1 MSSPT
6 LFALS
11 CFVGRAEWA
20 RAGRLSRAK
29 KHSMYW
35 RASMGDWSYEGSVRP
50 AAGRAGDWPDGT
62 GESQTPKASRCGRSE
77 TNGRLACIIG
87 KTGCSPLSRIPR
99 DYTASQASTA
109 QHCTTEC
116 VRGPLAPSPFKTE
129 RARQL
134 VGWTGGLRSPSQDA
148 GDSIEA
154 AGHVQD
160 YSNRGWITKES
171 CSPSASQ
178 RLPVISAQQTPRFC
192 FIINKKVETNNIR
205 KHDGPAPIASPPPA
219 TNYST
224 CTRHP
229 SPVSHRLDRSR
240 KSIPDVGISGSP
252 PLFRLTRAPSRPQ
265 STQVPWYPAQALCLH
280 QIQPKTWTPT
290 DRAHRQPK

>member
-1 MSSPT
+1 MRC
-6 LFALS
+6 LVLS
-11 CFVGRAEWA
+11 VGQNGRGPAGSRERRSTPCTGGPRWAIGVMKDLSGRPQGGQVIGRTGRA
-20 RAGRLSRAK
+20 RAK
-29 KHSMYW
+29 S
-35 RASMGDWSYEGSVRP
+35 R
-50 AAGRAGDWPDGT
+50 
-62 GESQTPKASRCGRSE
+62 KASGCGRSE

-178 RLPVISAQQTPRFC
+178 RVA
-192 FIINKKVETNNIR
+192 
-205 KHDGPAPIASPPPA
+205 
-219 TNYST
+219 
-224 CTRHP
+224 RHP
-229 SPVSHRLDRSR
+229 S
-240 KSIPDVGISGSP
+240 
-252 PLFRLTRAPSRPQ
+252 
-265 STQVPWYPAQALCLH
+265 
-280 QIQPKTWTPT
+280 QPNRQT
-290 DRAHRQPK
+290 DIN